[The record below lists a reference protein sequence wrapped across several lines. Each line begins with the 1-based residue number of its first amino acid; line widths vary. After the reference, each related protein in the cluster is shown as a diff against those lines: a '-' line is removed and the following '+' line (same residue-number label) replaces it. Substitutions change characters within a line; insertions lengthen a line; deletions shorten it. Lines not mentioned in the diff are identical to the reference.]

1 MTIRQAAASRT
12 QESGS
17 AMPNPLPIHES
28 APQPAPARPAD
39 QDFRLW
45 RDAPAWR
52 NLILAAIGITGALLA
67 LPLIETS
74 TDQAQTDVKACQAR
88 PFPFSHPARQ
98 GEVVGFLNP
107 EQADNAMQRT
117 QAQLGRTIN
126 PHYLSNVRSLVH
138 LDGGVQGSRYI
149 YLVPQGMNV
158 RMGDRVEVIGG
169 RIDPNLPC
177 QYVPALIARDLSQ

>member
-1 MTIRQAAASRT
+1 MTTQQAPPSRP
-12 QESGS
+12 QESSS
-17 AMPNPLPIHES
+17 AMPSPLPAHDS
-28 APQPAPARPAD
+28 ALQSGPAKAAGP
-39 QDFRLW
+39 DFRLW
-45 RDAPAWR
+45 RDAPGWR
-52 NLILAAIGITGALLA
+52 TLIIAAIGISAALVA

-74 TDQAQTDVKACQAR
+74 TDQAQTDMKACQAK

-98 GEVVGFLNP
+98 GEVVGFLSP
-107 EQADNAMQRT
+107 EQADNAVQRT

-126 PHYLSNVRSLVH
+126 PDYLSNVRSLVH

-149 YLVPQGMNV
+149 YLVPQGMSV

-177 QYVPALIARDLSQ
+177 QYVPALITRDLSQ

>member
-1 MTIRQAAASRT
+1 
-12 QESGS
+12 
-17 AMPNPLPIHES
+17 
-28 APQPAPARPAD
+28 
-39 QDFRLW
+39 
-45 RDAPAWR
+45 
-52 NLILAAIGITGALLA
+52 
-67 LPLIETS
+67 
-74 TDQAQTDVKACQAR
+74 
-88 PFPFSHPARQ
+88 
-98 GEVVGFLNP
+98 VVGFLNP

-126 PHYLSNVRSLVH
+126 PDYLSNVRSLVH

-177 QYVPALIARDLSQ
+177 QYVPALITRDLSQ